1 MRSVVIL
8 WTIWAYHLLRQMEFV
23 PIVIMFL
30 TSLIRTRL

>member
-1 MRSVVIL
+1 MRSVVIP
-8 WTIWAYHLLRQMEFV
+8 WTTWAYDMLRQMEFV